1 MSDNDTCKVIHANKS
16 THSLKF
22 NNFLSPK
29 KEFSKVQLISVKPLN
44 IPKPNAQQAKPLE
57 RFCHEIT
64 EVKSQTIDVESSLVK
79 STHVQS

>member
-1 MSDNDTCKVIHANKS
+1 MHADKS

-44 IPKPNAQQAKPLE
+44 IPKPKDQLRKPVE
-57 RFCHEIT
+57 HFCEE
-64 EVKSQTIDVESSLVK
+64 EVKSQTIDVESSLAK